1 MERQNQ
7 IKINE
12 EIGKIFK
19 QMNDEKRKKFR
30 YDNFIITYD
39 IEFFYERV
47 LITININWIG
57 ILWLK
62 KIQKILRK
70 YNYVKFAIGCD
81 INKNIYIESKEG
93 KRD

>member
-19 QMNDEKRKKFR
+19 QMNDEKRKKLKN
-30 YDNFIITYD
+30 DNFIIKYD
-39 IEFFYERV
+39 IQFFFD
-47 LITININWIG
+47 TIRIFTNLNWIR

-62 KIQKILRK
+62 KIQKVLRK
-70 YNYVKFAIGCD
+70 YNYVRFSVGSDTEKIH
-81 INKNIYIESKEG
+81 IYSVER

>member
-19 QMNDEKRKKFR
+19 QMNDEKRKKLKN
-30 YDNFIITYD
+30 DNFIIKYD
-39 IEFFYERV
+39 IQFFFD
-47 LITININWIG
+47 TIRIFTNLNWIR

-62 KIQKILRK
+62 KIQKVLRK
-70 YNYVKFAIGCD
+70 YDYVKFTVGCE
-81 INKNIYIESKEG
+81 IAHIYIESQEK

>member
-39 IEFFYERV
+39 IEFF
-47 LITININWIG
+47 ICNILLFKFN
-57 ILWLK
+57 IL
-62 KIQKILRK
+62 
-70 YNYVKFAIGCD
+70 C
-81 INKNIYIESKEG
+81 
-93 KRD
+93 